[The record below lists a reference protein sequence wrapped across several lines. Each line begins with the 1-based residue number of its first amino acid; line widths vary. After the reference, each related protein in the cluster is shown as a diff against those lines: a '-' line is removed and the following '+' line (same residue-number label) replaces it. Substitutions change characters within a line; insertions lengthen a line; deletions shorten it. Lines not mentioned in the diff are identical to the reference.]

1 MLRHPIVQESHYKK
15 KSFFATVLDLS
26 IGYLLN
32 EWREEMGWYG
42 DGSRWISLTLL
53 QIRNLSHEEIKN
65 AWLQNWMIII

>member
-32 EWREEMGWYG
+32 EWREEMDWYG
-42 DGSRWISLTLL
+42 DGSRWISRYFKFVT
-53 QIRNLSHEEIKN
+53 
-65 AWLQNWMIII
+65 